1 MKFYKGFDHNLQCRG
16 FQYEVGQT
24 YTEDEAVLCEKGFHA
39 CSNPN
44 DILNYYIGRYCEV
57 ELTDPV
63 SSKDG
68 DSKAASKQIKIVREF
83 SLDELIKVCFEFNKG
98 LKLESQASGDYG
110 HSQAS
115 GYRGHSQASGYG
127 GHSQTSGYRGHSQAS
142 GYGGHSQTS
151 GSYGHS
157 QASGDYGHS
166 QASGD
171 YGHSQASGDHGHS
184 QASGNYGHSQ
194 TSGENSVACSVGI
207 NSTVLVKKKGSVIFL
222 VEYDDEGNIIGH
234 KSGMAGKDIKCNVK
248 YKLINNEFVECND

>member
-1 MKFYKGFDHNLQCRG
+1 MKYYKGFDHNLQCRG

-171 YGHSQASGDHGHS
+171 YGHSQASGSYGHS
-184 QASGNYGHSQ
+184 QASG
-194 TSGENSVACSVGI
+194 ENSVSMTAGI
-207 NSTVLVKKKGSVIFL
+207 NSTILLSGKAKFCAVVY
-222 VEYDDEGNIIGH
+222 YDKENNI
-234 KSGMAGKDIKCNVK
+234 AGIAVGEVGKNIQLDKK
-248 YKLINNEFVECND
+248 YKVDHSGNFVEV